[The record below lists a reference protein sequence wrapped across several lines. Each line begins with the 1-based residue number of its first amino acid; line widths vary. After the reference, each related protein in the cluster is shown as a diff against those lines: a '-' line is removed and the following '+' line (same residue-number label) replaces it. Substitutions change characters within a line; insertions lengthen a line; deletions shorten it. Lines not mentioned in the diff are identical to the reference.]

1 MEPTKESATVV
12 LKNALNEVM
21 IPARGIW
28 NAKLESVPLAFV
40 ISIVD
45 PKSVRPCA
53 LLPKPTKAGSPA
65 SPPAIVVKA
74 TGSPDAN
81 GIIAPVPAAPVAP
94 VAPVAPKQPLR
105 IVCDNTAH
113 ARNNIAAANPT
124 SFPPQAAS
132 DMFSDSGQDPRISF
146 FCD

>member
-1 MEPTKESATVV
+1 M
-12 LKNALNEVM
+12 
-21 IPARGIW
+21 
-28 NAKLESVPLAFV
+28 PLAFV
-40 ISIVD
+40 ISIVE
-45 PKSVRPCA
+45 PNNVSPCA
-53 LLPKPTKAGSPA
+53 LLPNPTKAGSPA

-81 GIIAPVPAAPVAP
+81 GIIAPVPAAPVAPVAPVAPSAPVAP

-132 DMFSDSGQDPRISF
+132 DIFSDSGQDPRHAF